1 LYPADSGPEGL
12 DQAVERLCAAAL
24 EAIDEGYNILV
35 LSDRGVGP
43 DKVAIPS
50 LLAVAAVHHHL
61 IREGTRLRT
70 GLVVETADARE
81 VHHFALLVGYGAA
94 GINPYLALASVR
106 DLAAR
111 GIVDVSPEK
120 AKASC
125 NMAVDKALLK
135 VMSKMGNSTLS
146 SSRGAQI
153 FEAVGL
159 RSELINRYCCGT

>member
-1 LYPADSGPEGL
+1 FAQVTNPPIDPIRESLVMSLVTAIGGGSNTFDETPEQCHQLVIPGTLLTDEQLANVKDIREGIFETETLSLLYPADSGPEGL

-70 GLVVETADARE
+70 G
-81 VHHFALLVGYGAA
+81 
-94 GINPYLALASVR
+94 
-106 DLAAR
+106 
-111 GIVDVSPEK
+111 
-120 AKASC
+120 
-125 NMAVDKALLK
+125 
-135 VMSKMGNSTLS
+135 
-146 SSRGAQI
+146 
-153 FEAVGL
+153 
-159 RSELINRYCCGT
+159 